1 MTYFLASTDS
11 ASSDFKDTKTKVVQ
25 QEHIISPLT
34 AKTKEREREDF
45 FLFLLN
51 KYSFLRS
58 LTDGVATGT
67 RSTEMVS
74 VINSIVK
81 QDG

>member
-34 AKTKEREREDF
+34 AKKKEREEKEKKKKKKAKQIFISAQPDRR
-45 FLFLLN
+45 
-51 KYSFLRS
+51 RS
-58 LTDGVATGT
+58 QRDK
-67 RSTEMVS
+67 EH
-74 VINSIVK
+74 
-81 QDG
+81 